1 MNASD
6 PSTPPDILASLARS
20 KKASVR
26 RAVAENPN
34 TPVEI
39 LNGLWESL
47 PASLLANPILAF
59 WELTEPG
66 ALLEHISERV
76 LLATYNHLR
85 KTGEDLPPLIYTH
98 ESLKHVMECALD
110 RCDTRVFDHA
120 PHDPTAN
127 LRLIFLAAS
136 MRYSRSRFFYE
147 KAPAAAWR
155 ALASDPHPEVRLRFA
170 ELLRAASSS
179 VETPSAE
186 FTEAARALA
195 ESGGEDV
202 FLQLAHCP
210 AIPADVARRLASSK
224 SMEIRRTLA
233 HCVNMPADS
242 IELLCKEPDE
252 SVRLAFAK
260 KSRLNQAHELLLRDA
275 SHKVRESL
283 AANFR
288 VRRQILSQFDMKDH
302 PAVLKNVFLNSH
314 AGDQLRHRI
323 FMEAHPDVKEVIAH
337 RGFRLTPGFYFAH
350 KGDIPPTVLAK
361 LTARTGLHCQIAADL
376 ATDPDPKIRISIA
389 HRLRGQYGWRDSAA
403 NLALLERFCTDPDED
418 IRKWVCTDSRLTFQ
432 QTEALA
438 RDTAP
443 IVREKVL
450 SHALACLENCRN
462 CKNRLTYEIHYR
474 ETRSLFVEAA
484 NDTSVSVRSMLAGAR
499 ETPPEALGILFDDPD
514 ADVRETARDHTIWPF
529 GAVLDFEFS
538 HPRFKGPTRHG
549 STTPSHK
556 VLSHFARGKNPFL
569 RKLTAECSRTG
580 LGELRLLAGDSHAAV
595 REAAQASLNKRNKP
609 TIAAK

>member
-85 KTGEDLPPLIYTH
+85 KAGEDLPPLIYTH

-120 PHDPTAN
+120 PHDPAAN
-127 LRLIFLAAS
+127 LRLIFLAAT

-210 AIPADVARRLASSK
+210 AIPADVARRLASSE

-288 VRRQILSQFDMKDH
+288 VRRQILSQFDMKDQA
-302 PAVLKNVFLNSH
+302 AVLKNVFLNSH

-323 FMEAHPDVKEVIAH
+323 FMEDSRILLCTQRRHSTHGSGQADRPHGPPLPDCSRSCH
-337 RGFRLTPGFYFAH
+337 RSRPQDSHFHRTPPAGAIRLEGLCCEPR
-350 KGDIPPTVLAK
+350 PP
-361 LTARTGLHCQIAADL
+361 R
-376 ATDPDPKIRISIA
+376 
-389 HRLRGQYGWRDSAA
+389 
-403 NLALLERFCTDPDED
+403 ALLQRSRRGHPQVGMHRFQADFSTNRSPRQGYRSNREGEGSQP
-418 IRKWVCTDSRLTFQ
+418 RPRL
-432 QTEALA
+432 
-438 RDTAP
+438 
-443 IVREKVL
+443 
-450 SHALACLENCRN
+450 
-462 CKNRLTYEIHYR
+462 
-474 ETRSLFVEAA
+474 
-484 NDTSVSVRSMLAGAR
+484 
-499 ETPPEALGILFDDPD
+499 
-514 ADVRETARDHTIWPF
+514 
-529 GAVLDFEFS
+529 
-538 HPRFKGPTRHG
+538 
-549 STTPSHK
+549 
-556 VLSHFARGKNPFL
+556 
-569 RKLTAECSRTG
+569 
-580 LGELRLLAGDSHAAV
+580 LGELPQLQKLPDLRDPLPRDPLSFCRGC
-595 REAAQASLNKRNKP
+595 Q
-609 TIAAK
+609 